1 MLEWLFQ
8 ISVWSSNG
16 NRKIVLINPALDG
29 SYSTELVPGDYLVIL
44 DKEQNMA
51 GSSNLPME
59 VSIKSRDKTIL
70 NINIDTGIR

>member
-1 MLEWLFQ
+1 VLEWLFQ